1 MAVVVAAGEKSK
13 AEFGSRGHSRRRRK
27 EEAGRRGEGKGGGRK
42 WRNYC
47 FEREQK
53 KRDVADREGFCF
65 RVPSSTLNSDF
76 FPFPFLASSY
86 TSYSPLLSMV
96 LDRRRKKY
104 TYGMSFFS
112 GFLVDA
118 DRVPSRL
125 FTCTEE

>member
-1 MAVVVAAGEKSK
+1 MAVVAAGEKRK

-27 EEAGRRGEGKGGGRK
+27 EEAGRRGEGEGGGEK
-42 WRNYC
+42 WRNYYC

-53 KRDVADREGFCF
+53 KRDFADREGFCF

-104 TYGMSFFS
+104 TYVMSFFS

-118 DRVPSRL
+118 DRAPSRL